1 MPRIAY
7 ECLGVPLRCLWF
19 EQHASAHHGA
29 FGLSRYAFVRFVE
42 VAGAT
47 AALKALHGK
56 SFCGSALS
64 VRYKRRLR
72 KKRPVADGFEALPRA
87 PRVEGAG
94 EALPRA
100 PRVEGA
106 GEEEEE
112 EEDEGEDEGE
122 DEEEKDEEAG
132 EAVVMVGVDLE
143 EGGAT
148 KATIAAAAASNVRC
162 LVMTT
167 EAAPATE
174 LSQRGQAKHGAGYRA
189 EEDEED
195 HQEDDDSD
203 WEEPVMAGAVAGASP
218 SRPRQLPPS
227 ATPAATWT
235 GELAAAAQ
243 PESSFTESSF
253 TESAF
258 TESSFTRS
266 IRSFAAAGMLGSAVV
281 TSRRPNLPLNLPL
294 NSATGLHTGLVA
306 SFASHRGVREVCEEG
321 ADGKLHDLQ
330 ALARS
335 YNELASSELARWGA
349 G

>member
-1 MPRIAY
+1 M
-7 ECLGVPLRCLWF
+7 
-19 EQHASAHHGA
+19 
-29 FGLSRYAFVRFVE
+29 RFVE

-72 KKRPVADGFEALPRA
+72 KKRPLVDGSKALARA
-87 PRVEGAG
+87 Q
-94 EALPRA
+94 L
-100 PRVEGA
+100 VEGA
-106 GEEEEE
+106 GEEE
-112 EEDEGEDEGE
+112 DE
-122 DEEEKDEEAG
+122 DEEAG
-132 EAVVMVGVDLE
+132 EAVVMAGVDLE

-162 LVMTT
+162 LVTAT

-195 HQEDDDSD
+195 HQEVDDSD

-227 ATPAATWT
+227 AVAGASPSRPRQLPPSATPAATLT

-281 TSRRPNLPLNLPL
+281 TSRRSNLPLI
-294 NSATGLHTGLVA
+294 SATGLHTGLVA

>member
-87 PRVEGAG
+87 PHVEGAG

-112 EEDEGEDEGE
+112 DEGE
-122 DEEEKDEEAG
+122 DEEEEDEEDEDEEAG
-132 EAVVMVGVDLE
+132 EAVVMAGVDLE

-162 LVMTT
+162 LVTTT

-195 HQEDDDSD
+195 HQEVDDSD

>member
-1 MPRIAY
+1 M
-7 ECLGVPLRCLWF
+7 
-19 EQHASAHHGA
+19 
-29 FGLSRYAFVRFVE
+29 RFVE

-112 EEDEGEDEGE
+112 DEGE
-122 DEEEKDEEAG
+122 DEEEEDEEDEDEEAG
-132 EAVVMVGVDLE
+132 EAVVMAGVDLE

-162 LVMTT
+162 LVTTT

-174 LSQRGQAKHGAGYRA
+174 LSQRG
-189 EEDEED
+189 
-195 HQEDDDSD
+195 QEDDDSD

-227 ATPAATWT
+227 AVAGASPSRPRQLPPSATPAATLT

>member
-1 MPRIAY
+1 M
-7 ECLGVPLRCLWF
+7 
-19 EQHASAHHGA
+19 
-29 FGLSRYAFVRFVE
+29 RFVE

-112 EEDEGEDEGE
+112 DEGEDEGE
-122 DEEEKDEEAG
+122 DEEEDDEEDEDEEAG
-132 EAVVMVGVDLE
+132 EAVVMAGVDLE

-162 LVMTT
+162 LVTTT

-203 WEEPVMAGAVAGASP
+203 WEEPVMAGAVAGASPSRPRQLPPSAVAGASPNRPRQLPPSAVAGASP

-281 TSRRPNLPLNLPL
+281 TSRRPNLSL

>member
-1 MPRIAY
+1 
-7 ECLGVPLRCLWF
+7 
-19 EQHASAHHGA
+19 
-29 FGLSRYAFVRFVE
+29 VRFVE

-106 GEEEEE
+106 GEEE
-112 EEDEGEDEGE
+112 DEDEGE
-122 DEEEKDEEAG
+122 DEEEEDEEDEDEEAG
-132 EAVVMVGVDLE
+132 EAVVMAGVDLE

-148 KATIAAAAASNVRC
+148 KATIAAAAASNVHC
-162 LVMTT
+162 LVTTT

-195 HQEDDDSD
+195 HQEVDDSD

-227 ATPAATWT
+227 ATPAATLT